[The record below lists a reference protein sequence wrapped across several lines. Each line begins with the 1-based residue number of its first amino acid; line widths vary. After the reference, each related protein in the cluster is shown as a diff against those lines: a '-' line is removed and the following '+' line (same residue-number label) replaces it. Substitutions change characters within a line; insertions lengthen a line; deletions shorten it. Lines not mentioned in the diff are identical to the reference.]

1 MKGYIGIT
9 DRQWFS
15 NLKSQY
21 ILNEVNFWRKNTNN
35 FKSLASGEKFFFL
48 VKNDKENKTERK
60 VLGIATFVRYEVMTI
75 SEAWK
80 RYKSGNGVNSIE
92 EFYNKMKKL
101 YEVNLEESNIGCII
115 LKDVEFFANEVLL
128 SDLNIDFQNSIVS
141 GKGISEEEVN
151 RIIESAN
158 NINIDKLYS
167 NIKEENNNYLTE
179 EKLHYEFWNE
189 FISNSFSDLNFKNS
203 FNKRKAW
210 EKSYYDLFWKIKG
223 VHLCL
228 RHNTRENY
236 AAVEIY
242 IEDNKALYNYLLNQK
257 DEIEK
262 QYGDSL
268 NFTEARGKN
277 GQIGKANK
285 IYVKYNCGEICD
297 RSNWN
302 HYISWLKNT
311 SLKMKEVIENIIE
324 KLDDNYELNTNN
336 KKVQGSR
343 RMSEKLSNYID
354 DTNNRY
360 SSNKRLL
367 YEREVISIPAAG
379 TIELIYKYRI
389 HAHPNSNKRYPY
401 KKALFYTFREKSG
414 IMSKLY
420 ELNKIITLNPNN
432 TALIDTLDI
441 NKFSKERL
449 KGYIEERN
457 RTYTFHEDGEYKF
470 YILNEPIELLKKV
483 SLPKQNNHVYFTLK
497 EIYSGKEIINRSNED
512 TINDRFELF
521 DIIKKNSN
529 INYIE
534 LENENMDL
542 DTTIIEGKRVVTT
555 KEVKRRNSLARKL
568 KLEEFRKKHGKVYCE
583 VCGIDD
589 ELVLDVHHD
598 KIKVADMKE
607 DHITKLED
615 LRIVCANCHRK
626 IHGLNITVDKLIDM
640 KSY

>member
-1 MKGYIGIT
+1 MSGYIGIT
-9 DRQWFS
+9 DRQWFN

-35 FKSLASGEKFFFL
+35 FKSLAPGEKFFFL
-48 VKNDKENKTERK
+48 VKNDKENRTERK

-80 RYKSGNGVNSIE
+80 QYKSGNGVNSIE
-92 EFYNKMKKL
+92 EFYSKMKKL
-101 YEVNLEESNIGCII
+101 YEVNMEENNIGCII

-141 GKGISEEEVN
+141 GKGISEEEVI
-151 RIIESAN
+151 RIIETAN

-189 FISNSFSDLNFKNS
+189 FISNSFNDFNFKNS
-203 FNKRKAW
+203 FNKRKSW

-223 VHLCL
+223 VHLYL
-228 RHNTRENY
+228 RHNIRENY

-242 IEDNKALYNYLLNQK
+242 VEDNKALYNYLLNQK

-268 NFTEARGKN
+268 NFTETRGKN
-277 GQIGKANK
+277 GQAGKANK

-302 HYISWLKNT
+302 QYISWLKNT

-324 KLDDNYELNTNN
+324 KLGDNNYNIDINNTN
-336 KKVQGSR
+336 
-343 RMSEKLSNYID
+343 
-354 DTNNRY
+354 DTY
-360 SSNKRLL
+360 SSNKILP

-379 TIELIYKYRI
+379 TIDLIYDYKI
-389 HAHPNSNKRYPY
+389 HAHPNNNKRYPY
-401 KKALFYTFREKSG
+401 KKALFYTFREKGG
-414 IMSKLY
+414 IMNKLY

-432 TALIDTLDI
+432 IASIDTLDI
-441 NKFSKERL
+441 DKYSKERL
-449 KGYIEERN
+449 KGYIEKRKES
-457 RTYTFHEDGEYKF
+457 YTFHEDGEYKF
-470 YILNEPIELLKKV
+470 YILNKPIELINKV
-483 SLPKQNNHVYFTLK
+483 YLPKQKKHVYFTIK
-497 EIYSGKEIINRSNED
+497 EIYSGKEMINSSNEVA
-512 TINDRFELF
+512 INNRVELF
-521 DIIKKNSN
+521 DIIKKNSSVD
-529 INYIE
+529 YIE
-534 LENENMDL
+534 LEKKNLDL
-542 DTTIIEGKRVVTT
+542 DTTIIEGNKVVTI
-555 KEVKRRNSLARKL
+555 KEVKKRNSLARRL
-568 KLEEFRKKHGKVYCE
+568 KLDDFREKYGKVYCE

-598 KIKVADMKE
+598 ETKVADME
-607 DHITKLED
+607 EGHVTKLED
-615 LRIVCANCHRK
+615 LRVVCANCHRK
-626 IHGLNITVDKLIDM
+626 IHGLKITVDKLINIS
-640 KSY
+640 KL